1 MIEQRTRKVTTMEQ
15 MQHKFKNWK
24 EVPNNKTY
32 ATKVCDLKK
41 RQYATCDGT
50 SAIVV
55 ERPPFLHYFTNKK
68 MHIQA
73 QTQASVKKKNKK
85 KHKKNTF

>member
-1 MIEQRTRKVTTMEQ
+1 V
-15 MQHKFKNWK
+15 
-24 EVPNNKTY
+24 
-32 ATKVCDLKK
+32 
-41 RQYATCDGT
+41 TCDGT

-73 QTQASVKKKNKK
+73 QTQATVKNKT
-85 KHKKNTF
+85 KKNTKNNVPSSLMVDAW